1 MEAWARARTIWKGR
15 DISVRIGYK
24 ASAEQFGPRDLLEF
38 SVEAERAGLELIATS
53 DHFQPWRHYGG
64 HAPAALS
71 WLGAVGQATRSAVLG
86 TSALTPTLRYHPS
99 IIAQAFATLGSLCP
113 GRVFLGVG
121 TGEAIN
127 ETPATGAEFPGRKE
141 RRLRLAEAIALI
153 RLLWTEERVDFEGDY
168 YQTSRATIYDRPE
181 RQVPIFVAAG
191 GPLAARLAGRVGD
204 GFICT
209 SGKDPALYRELL
221 DNVEEGART
230 AGRDPSAI
238 RNMIEVKVSY
248 DRDKQFAYDACG
260 WWAALALTPE
270 QKEGIE
276 DPLEM
281 ERVANENADR
291 AHTRFIVSDD
301 PEEVVDR
308 IGAYLDL
315 GFQDLLLHAPG
326 NDQRRF
332 LDQFTED
339 VLPLLRERAG
349 RSSRPSVAVS

>member
-1 MEAWARARTIWKGR
+1 M
-15 DISVRIGYK
+15 
-24 ASAEQFGPRDLLEF
+24 
-38 SVEAERAGLELIATS
+38 
-53 DHFQPWRHYGG
+53 
-64 HAPAALS
+64 
-71 WLGAVGQATRSAVLG
+71 LG
-86 TSALTPTLRYHPS
+86 TSVLTPTLRYHPS
-99 IIAQAFATLGSLCP
+99 IIAQAFATLGSLYP

-121 TGEAIN
+121 TGEAMN

-153 RLLWTEERVDFEGDY
+153 RLLWTEERVDFKGDY
-168 YQTSRATIYDRPE
+168 YETSRATIYDRPE
-181 RQVPIFVAAG
+181 LPVPIFVAAA

-248 DRDKQFAYDACG
+248 DRDKQFAYDACR
-260 WWAALALTPE
+260 WWAALALTPA

-276 DPLEM
+276 DPLEL
-281 ERVANENADR
+281 ERLADENADR
-291 AHTRFIVSDD
+291 AHTRFITSDD
-301 PEEVVDR
+301 PGQVVER
-308 IGAYLDL
+308 LGAYLDL
-315 GFQDLLLHAPG
+315 GFEDLLLHFPAD
-326 NDQRRF
+326 DQCRF
-332 LDQFTED
+332 LDQFSKD